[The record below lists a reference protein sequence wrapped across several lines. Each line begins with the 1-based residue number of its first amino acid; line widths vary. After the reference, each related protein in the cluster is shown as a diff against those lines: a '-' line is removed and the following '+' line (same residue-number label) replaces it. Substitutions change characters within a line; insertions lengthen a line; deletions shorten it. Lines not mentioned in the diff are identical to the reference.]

1 MPKDK
6 KSLHRQLGV
15 IADFF
20 AGDLSQAQVLTKH
33 RVSEETYRAWQFDAD
48 FTDEM
53 DRRIVTAHRESAAL
67 IARVASMA
75 ANRLIELM
83 KSPKEEIARRACLN
97 IISIGEKAIKKV
109 AAPAEQKTPQG
120 PAISPESA
128 SKLLAVLAEAAG
140 ASPEE
145 ADPQIKDF
153 PVVVEL

>member
-6 KSLHRQLGV
+6 KSLHRQLAV

-20 AGDLSQAQVLTKH
+20 SGDLSQAQVLTKH
-33 RVSEETYRAWQFDAD
+33 RVAEETYRRWQFDTD

-53 DRRIVTAHRESAAL
+53 DRRIGTAHRESAAL
-67 IARVASMA
+67 IARVASAA

-97 IISIGEKAIKKV
+97 IISIGEKAIKRV
-109 AAPAEQKTPQG
+109 AVPGDQKSPEG
-120 PAISPESA
+120 PPISPESA

-140 ASPEE
+140 ASPED
-145 ADPQIKDF
+145 ADPRDSQIKSA
-153 PVVVEL
+153 